1 MCGCCC
7 KRVGIFK
14 ETGIYFPYDVD
25 ENGVCEMLENNK
37 CKVYDNRPLLCNIE
51 KLANVAKIDKYI
63 FFKENIKV
71 CNKMMDEDNMPL
83 EYRII

>member
-1 MCGCCC
+1 
-7 KRVGIFK
+7 
-14 ETGIYFPYDVD
+14 
-25 ENGVCEMLENNK
+25 MLEKNK